1 MAVIGSLTV
10 KLGLVTVEWDQA
22 TAKAK
27 QDAKHLQKSFDDL
40 TGGLKSLGAGFAAL
54 GGSMGVGA
62 LGFAALMHKT
72 LEFSNHIKDLA
83 DGFEVTVG
91 QMLQFDNALKT
102 SGANADNAAKMIGK
116 LFGKISEAK
125 GGNESTI
132 AQFEKLGISFKELS
146 TMKPDEAIKRV
157 FDGMAN
163 SGLNAFDKAR
173 MVKEMLGKGGIGV
186 SLDEV
191 NEKLKKST
199 AEYDAHAKAIA
210 KMGEVSDN
218 LKTTLT
224 NLTLAFTDMIA
235 PFSGDGIVSV
245 QTFHNIL
252 VALGAAA
259 TVAGVI
265 RIATAIGTLT
275 TAIRL
280 LGTTSAVTLAVTSP
294 ILAAIVAA
302 AALIA
307 YTVSDTIET
316 EKAQL
321 AILETY
327 RQSVLDKGKPSEED
341 AAAKAAAEAA
351 AAAKRREINSAM
363 AKVALAKELLVIEGH
378 IGQLKVDALRGDE
391 QSIKLQEIQLTK
403 DMEIAKSRSQ
413 FNQDKVSKE
422 FISAKERDVFAAQR
436 DARDAAAEQKA
447 EKATTLLKEQYK
459 IEGQLITL
467 KLAATDTLIG
477 YDKDSAA
484 LKMTSL
490 SMEKYSVDIKGV
502 ELTRVKALADI
513 ESKKTQDLLKANTNA
528 QQRFH
533 ITEEAN
539 KQSALANQKAKEDA
553 AYIAATRDRELES
566 IARKGD
572 ADKLNNDFDKQR
584 IALGIEAFNL
594 RQNDFRMAQE
604 ILENKKRLLDIDM
617 QIASAQATMGS
628 GATFEAEKAR
638 LEKLKELEQDL
649 SNERKKS
656 IAIDEQRR
664 TSFVIGWENAM
675 TKFVQNSEG
684 LGQVGS
690 DAFNSLVSNMG
701 NAIDNFVKT
710 GKASFKDFAKSLI
723 QDIMAMILKFQAM
736 QLLMMGL
743 KSMGVGS
750 PSIGEPSSLLSGIA
764 GIMGGGSGKASGG
777 DIDRPTIVGENG
789 PEIFI
794 PSRRGTVIPNI
805 QASQAM
811 SGQPSIVYNGP
822 YIASMSAIDT
832 QSATQFLVQ
841 NKAAIWAANQ
851 SASRSIPT
859 SRN

>member
-27 QDAKHLQKSFDDL
+27 QDAKQLQKSFDDL

-54 GGSMGVGA
+54 GGSMGIGA

-83 DGFEVTVG
+83 DGFEITVG
-91 QMLQFDNALKT
+91 QILQFDNALKT
-102 SGANADNAAKMIGK
+102 SGANADNAGKMLGK
-116 LFGKISEAK
+116 LFGKISDAK
-125 GGNESTI
+125 NGNESTI
-132 AQFEKLGISFKELS
+132 AQFEKLGISFRELS
-146 TMKPDEAIKRV
+146 TLKPDEAIKRV
-157 FDGMAN
+157 FDGLAN
-163 SGLNAFDKAR
+163 SGLNAFDKAK

-191 NEKLKKST
+191 NEKLQKST

-210 KMGEVSDN
+210 KMGEVSDH

-235 PFSGDGIVSV
+235 PFSGDGVVSV
-245 QTFHNIL
+245 KTFHNIL

-280 LGTTSAVTLAVTSP
+280 LGTTSAVTLAITQP

-327 RQSVLDKGKPSEED
+327 RQSVLDKGKPAEED
-341 AAAKAAAEAA
+341 PAAKAAAEAA
-351 AAAKRREINSAM
+351 AAAKRRELNAGLSKIL
-363 AKVALAKELLVIEGH
+363 LARELFDIEGK

-391 QSIKLQEIQLTK
+391 YGIKLQEIQLTK
-403 DMEIAKSRSQ
+403 NAELAKSKAQ
-413 FNQDKVSKE
+413 LKQDLNKEYVSTDE
-422 FISAKERDVFAAQR
+422 GNLFAAQKE
-436 DARDAAAEQKA
+436 ARDNSARQKA
-447 EKATTLLKEQYK
+447 DQATNLLKEQYK

-467 KLAATDTLIG
+467 KLAATDTLVA
-477 YDKDSAA
+477 YDKESAA
-484 LKMTSL
+484 LKMSSL
-490 SMEKYSVDIKGV
+490 SIEKYSVDILNV
-502 ELTRVKALADI
+502 ELTRRKALADI
-513 ESKKTQDLLKANTNA
+513 ESRMQQDLLKANTNL
-528 QQRFH
+528 QQKQH
-533 ITEEAN
+533 ITNEAN

-566 IARKGD
+566 IARKGN
-572 ADKLNNDFDKQR
+572 ADKLNIDFDKQR
-584 IALGIEAFNL
+584 MALGTESFNM
-594 RQNDFRMAQE
+594 RQNDFRMSQE
-604 ILENKKRLLDIDM
+604 VLETNKRLLDIDL
-617 QIASAQATMGS
+617 QIASAQASMGS

-638 LEKLKELEQDL
+638 LEKLKDLEQEL
-649 SNERKKS
+649 SNVRKGA

-664 TSFVIGWENAM
+664 TSFTLGWENAM
-675 TKFVQNSEG
+675 KKFVENSEG

-690 DAFNSLVSNMG
+690 DAFNSLVNNMG

-710 GKASFKDFAKSLI
+710 GKASFKDFAKSMI
-723 QDIMAMILKFQAM
+723 QDIIAMILKFQAM
-736 QLLMMGL
+736 QLVMMGL
-743 KSMGVGS
+743 RAMGFNMPLG
-750 PSIGEPSSLLSGIA
+750 GASLPA
-764 GIMGGGSGKASGG
+764 KATGG
-777 DIDRPTIVGENG
+777 DIDSPTIVGENG

-805 QASQAM
+805 QATQSM
-811 SGQPSIVYNGP
+811 GNQPSIVYNGP

>member
-83 DGFEVTVG
+83 NGFEVTVG
-91 QMLQFDNALKT
+91 QMLQLDNALKT
-102 SGANADNAAKMIGK
+102 SGANADSAGKMLGK
-116 LFGKISEAK
+116 LFGKISDAK
-125 GGNESTI
+125 NGNESTI
-132 AQFEKLGISFKELS
+132 AQFEKLGISFRELS
-146 TMKPDEAIKRV
+146 TLKPDEAIKRV
-157 FDGMAN
+157 FDGLAN
-163 SGLNAFDKAR
+163 SGLNAFDKAK

-191 NEKLKKST
+191 NEKLQKST

-245 QTFHNIL
+245 KTFHNIL

-275 TAIRL
+275 TAIKL
-280 LGTTSAVTLAVTSP
+280 LGTTSAVTLAITSP

-327 RQSVLDKGKPSEED
+327 RQSVLDKGKPAEED
-341 AAAKAAAEAA
+341 PAAKAAAEAA
-351 AAAKRREINSAM
+351 AAAAAAKRRETNSAM

-403 DMEIAKSRSQ
+403 DMEIAKSKSQ
-413 FNQDKVSKE
+413 FLQDKNSKE
-422 FISAKERDVFAAQR
+422 FISAKEQDVFAAQR

-513 ESKKTQDLLKANTNA
+513 ENKKAQDLLKVNTNE
-528 QQRFH
+528 QQKLN
-533 ITEEAN
+533 ITNEAN
-539 KQSALANQKAKEDA
+539 KQNALANQKAKEDT
-553 AYIAATRDRELES
+553 AYILALRQRDIEATE
-566 IARKGD
+566 RKGN
-572 ADKLNNDFDKQR
+572 ADKLNIDFDKQR

-617 QIASAQATMGS
+617 QITSAEATMGS

-638 LEKLKELEQDL
+638 LEKLKELEQEL

-675 TKFVQNSEG
+675 TRFVQNSEG

-701 NAIDNFVKT
+701 SAIDNFVKT
-710 GKASFKDFAKSLI
+710 GKANFHDFAKSII
-723 QDIMAMILKFQAM
+723 QDIIAMILKFQAM
-736 QLLMMGL
+736 QLVMMGL
-743 KSMGVGS
+743 RAMGFNM
-750 PSIGEPSSLLSGIA
+750 P
-764 GIMGGGSGKASGG
+764 MGGGGALPGKATGG
-777 DIDRPTIVGENG
+777 EIDSPTIVGENG
-789 PEIFI
+789 PELFI

-805 QASQAM
+805 QATQAM
-811 SGQPSIVYNGP
+811 GGQPSIVYNGP

>member
-27 QDAKHLQKSFDDL
+27 QDAKQLQKSFDDL

-54 GGSMGVGA
+54 GGSMGIGA

-83 DGFEVTVG
+83 DGFEITVG
-91 QMLQFDNALKT
+91 QILQFDNALKT
-102 SGANADNAAKMIGK
+102 SGANADNAGKMLGK
-116 LFGKISEAK
+116 LFGKISDAK
-125 GGNESTI
+125 NGNESTI
-132 AQFEKLGISFKELS
+132 AQFEKLGISFRELS
-146 TMKPDEAIKRV
+146 TLKPDEAIKRV
-157 FDGMAN
+157 FDGLAN
-163 SGLNAFDKAR
+163 SGLNAFDKAK

-191 NEKLKKST
+191 NEKLQKST

-210 KMGEVSDN
+210 KMGDVSDH

-235 PFSGDGIVSV
+235 PFSGDGVVSV
-245 QTFHNIL
+245 KTFHNIL

-307 YTVSDTIET
+307 YTVSDSIET

-321 AILETY
+321 ALLETY
-327 RQSVLDKGKPSEED
+327 KKSVLDKGKPAEED
-341 AAAKAAAEAA
+341 PAAKAAAEAA
-351 AAAKRREINSAM
+351 AAAKRRELNAGLSKIL
-363 AKVALAKELLVIEGH
+363 LARELFDIEGK

-391 QSIKLQEIQLTK
+391 YGIKLQEIQLTK
-403 DMEIAKSRSQ
+403 DAELAKSKAQ
-413 FNQDKVSKE
+413 LKQDLNKEYVSTDE
-422 FISAKERDVFAAQR
+422 GNLFAAQKE
-436 DARDAAAEQKA
+436 ARDNSARQKA
-447 EKATTLLKEQYK
+447 DQATNLLKEQYK

-467 KLAATDTLIG
+467 KLAATDTLVA
-477 YDKDSAA
+477 YDKESAA
-484 LKMTSL
+484 LKMSSL
-490 SMEKYSVDIKGV
+490 SIEKYSVDILNV
-502 ELTRVKALADI
+502 ELTRRKALADI
-513 ESKKTQDLLKANTNA
+513 ESRMQQDLLKANTNL
-528 QQRFH
+528 QQKQH
-533 ITEEAN
+533 ITNEAN

-553 AYIAATRDRELES
+553 TYIAATRDRELES
-566 IARKGD
+566 IARKGN
-572 ADKLNNDFDKQR
+572 ADKLNIDFDKQR
-584 IALGIEAFNL
+584 IALGTESFNM
-594 RQNDFRMAQE
+594 RQNDFRISQE
-604 ILENKKRLLDIDM
+604 VLETNKRLLDIDL
-617 QIASAQATMGS
+617 QIASAQASMGS

-638 LEKLKELEQDL
+638 LEKLKDLEQEL
-649 SNERKKS
+649 SNVRKGA

-664 TSFVIGWENAM
+664 TSFTLGWENAM
-675 TKFVQNSEG
+675 KKFVENSEG

-690 DAFNSLVSNMG
+690 DAFNSLVNNMG

-736 QLLMMGL
+736 QLVMMGL
-743 KSMGVGS
+743 RAMGFNMPLG
-750 PSIGEPSSLLSGIA
+750 GASLPA
-764 GIMGGGSGKASGG
+764 KATGG
-777 DIDRPTIVGENG
+777 DIDSPTIVGENG

-805 QASQAM
+805 QATQSM
-811 SGQPSIVYNGP
+811 GNQPSIVYNGP

>member
-27 QDAKHLQKSFDDL
+27 QDAKQLQKSFDDL

-62 LGFAALMHKT
+62 LGFAALMHQT
-72 LEFSNHIKDLA
+72 LQFSNHIKDLA

-102 SGANADNAAKMIGK
+102 SGANADSAGKMLGK
-116 LFGKISEAK
+116 LFGKISDAK
-125 GGNESTI
+125 NGNESTI

-157 FDGMAN
+157 FDGLAN
-163 SGLNAFDKAR
+163 SGLNAFDKAK

-235 PFSGDGIVSV
+235 PFSGDGVVSV
-245 QTFHNIL
+245 QTFHSIL
-252 VALGAAA
+252 VAFGAAA

-265 RIATAIGTLT
+265 RMATAIGTLT
-275 TAIRL
+275 TSIKL
-280 LGTTSAVTLAVTSP
+280 LGTTSAVSMAVTRP

-307 YTVSDTIET
+307 YTVNDTIEI
-316 EKAQL
+316 EKAQR

-327 RQSVLDKGKPSEED
+327 RQSVLDKDKPAEGD
-341 AAAKAAAEAA
+341 PAAEAA
-351 AAAKRREINSAM
+351 AEKEAAAKRREINAGM
-363 AKVALAKELLVIEGH
+363 AKIVLARELLKIEVA
-378 IGQLKVDALRGDE
+378 IGQLKVDALRSDE
-391 QSIKLQEIQLTK
+391 YSIKLQEISLAK
-403 DMEIAKSRSQ
+403 DIEIAKSKTQ
-413 FNQDKVSKE
+413 NKQDLNKEYVSTDEKNL
-422 FISAKERDVFAAQR
+422 FKAQQ
-436 DARDAAAEQKA
+436 DARDDAARQKA
-447 EKATTLLKEQYK
+447 EQATNLLKAQFKIESELIALKVASTTTL
-459 IEGQLITL
+459 I
-467 KLAATDTLIG
+467 A
-477 YDKDSAA
+477 YDKESAA
-484 LKMTSL
+484 LKMSSL
-490 SMEKYSVDIKGV
+490 SIEKYAIDILNV
-502 ELTRVKALADI
+502 ELTRRKALADI
-513 ESKKTQDLLKANTNA
+513 ENKRLQDRLKTNA
-528 QQRFH
+528 TDQQRTQ
-533 ITEEAN
+533 IDNEAN
-539 KQSALANQKAKEDA
+539 KQSELANQKAKEDA
-553 AYIAATRDRELES
+553 AYIAATRTRELES
-566 IARKGD
+566 ITRKGD
-572 ADKLNNDFDKQR
+572 ADKNNARFDQQR
-584 IALGIEAFNL
+584 IDLGMQSFHM
-594 RQNDFRMAQE
+594 RQNDFRLSQE
-604 ILENKKRLLDIDM
+604 ILENNKRMRDIDL

-628 GATFEAEKAR
+628 GATFEAEKRR
-638 LEKLKELEQDL
+638 LIELKDLEQNL
-649 SNERKKS
+649 SNARKAA
-656 IAIDEQRR
+656 IAVDEERR

-675 TKFVQNSEG
+675 TRFVQNSEG

-690 DAFNSLVSNMG
+690 DAFNSLVNNMG
-701 NAIDNFVKT
+701 SAIDNFVKT
-710 GKASFKDFAKSLI
+710 GKSNFHDFAKSII
-723 QDIMAMILKFQAM
+723 QDIIAMILKFQAM
-736 QLLMMGL
+736 QLVMMGL
-743 KSMGVGS
+743 RAMGFNM
-750 PSIGEPSSLLSGIA
+750 P
-764 GIMGGGSGKASGG
+764 MGGGGALPGKATGG
-777 DIDRPTIVGENG
+777 EIDSPTIVGENG

-805 QASQAM
+805 QATQAM
-811 SGQPSIVYNGP
+811 GGQPSIVYNGP

>member
-83 DGFEVTVG
+83 NGFEVTVG
-91 QMLQFDNALKT
+91 QMLQLDNALKT
-102 SGANADNAAKMIGK
+102 SGANADSAGKMLGK
-116 LFGKISEAK
+116 LFGKISDAK
-125 GGNESTI
+125 NGNESTI

-146 TMKPDEAIKRV
+146 NLKPDEAIKRV
-157 FDGMAN
+157 FDGLAN
-163 SGLNAFDKAR
+163 SGLNAFDKAK

-275 TAIRL
+275 TAIKL
-280 LGTTSAVTLAVTSP
+280 LGTTSAVTLAITSP

-316 EKAQL
+316 EKAQQ
-321 AILETY
+321 AILDAY
-327 RQSVLDKGKPSEED
+327 RKSVLDKDKPAD
-341 AAAKAAAEAA
+341 DDPAAEAAAEAA

-378 IGQLKVDALRGDE
+378 IGQLKVEALRGDE

-422 FISAKERDVFAAQR
+422 FISAKEQDVFAAQR

-459 IEGQLITL
+459 IEGQLIDL
-467 KLAATDTLIG
+467 KLSATDTLIA
-477 YDKDSAA
+477 YDKESAA
-484 LKMTSL
+484 LKMSSL
-490 SMEKYSVDIKGV
+490 STEKYAIDILNV
-502 ELTRVKALADI
+502 ELTRRKALADI
-513 ESKKTQDLLKANTNA
+513 NSKMAQDLLKANTTA
-528 QQRFH
+528 EQRQH
-533 ITEEAN
+533 ITDEAR
-539 KQSALANQKAKEDA
+539 KQSALANQKAKEDTT
-553 AYIAATRDRELES
+553 YLAATRDSELES

-572 ADKLNNDFDKQR
+572 ADKNNARFDQQR
-584 IALGIEAFNL
+584 IDLGMQSFHM
-594 RQNDFRMAQE
+594 RQNDFRLSQE
-604 ILENKKRLLDIDM
+604 ILENNKRMRDIDL

-628 GATFEAEKAR
+628 GATFEAEKRR
-638 LEKLKELEQDL
+638 LIELKNLEQNL
-649 SNERKKS
+649 SNARKAA
-656 IAIDEQRR
+656 IAVDEERR

-675 TKFVQNSEG
+675 TRFVQNSEG

-701 NAIDNFVKT
+701 SAIDNFVKN
-710 GKASFKDFAKSLI
+710 GKANFHDFAKSII
-723 QDIMAMILKFQAM
+723 QDIIAMILKFQAM
-736 QLLMMGL
+736 QLVMMGL
-743 KSMGVGS
+743 RAMGFNM
-750 PSIGEPSSLLSGIA
+750 P
-764 GIMGGGSGKASGG
+764 MGGGGALPGKATGG
-777 DIDRPTIVGENG
+777 EIDSPTIVGENG
-789 PEIFI
+789 PELFI

-805 QASQAM
+805 QATQAM
-811 SGQPSIVYNGP
+811 GGQPSIVYNGP

>member
-1 MAVIGSLTV
+1 MAVIGTLTV
-10 KLGLVTVEWDQA
+10 KLGLVTLEWDQA
-22 TAKAK
+22 SAKAK
-27 QDAKHLQKSFDDL
+27 QDAKLLQKSFDDL

-54 GGSMGVGA
+54 GGSMGIGA
-62 LGFAALMHKT
+62 LGFAALMHQT

-146 TMKPDEAIKRV
+146 TMKPDEVGKRV

-210 KMGEVSDN
+210 KMGDVSDH

-235 PFSGDGIVSV
+235 PFSGDGVVSV
-245 QTFHNIL
+245 KTFHNIL
-252 VALGAAA
+252 VALAAA
-259 TVAGVI
+259 SLVSGLIKMAGALRLIASGITAVTVAAGV
-265 RIATAIGTLT
+265 
-275 TAIRL
+275 
-280 LGTTSAVTLAVTSP
+280 SAAVVAP
-294 ILAAIVAA
+294 WAAIIAGA

-316 EKAQL
+316 EKAQQ
-321 AILETY
+321 AILDAY
-327 RQSVLDKGKPSEED
+327 KKSVLDKDKPAEVAD
-341 AAAKAAAEAA
+341 PAAQAAAE
-351 AAAKRREINSAM
+351 AKRREINSAM
-363 AKVALAKELLVIEGH
+363 AKVALAKELLVIEGY

-403 DMEIAKSRSQ
+403 DMEIAKSKSQ
-413 FNQDKVSKE
+413 FLQDKNSKE
-422 FISAKERDVFAAQR
+422 FISAKEQDVFAAQK

-447 EKATTLLKEQYK
+447 EKATNLLKEQYK

-467 KLAATDTLIG
+467 KLAATDTLVA
-477 YDKDSAA
+477 YDKESAA
-484 LKMTSL
+484 LKMSSL
-490 SMEKYSVDIKGV
+490 SIEKYSVDILNV
-502 ELTRVKALADI
+502 ELTRRKALADI
-513 ESKKTQDLLKANTNA
+513 ESRMQQDLLKANTNE
-528 QQRFH
+528 QQKLH
-533 ITEEAN
+533 ITNEAN
-539 KQSALANQKAKEDA
+539 KQSALANQKAKQDTT
-553 AYIAATRDRELES
+553 YIAATRDRELES
-566 IARKGD
+566 IARKGN
-572 ADKLNNDFDKQR
+572 ADKLNIDFDKQR

-617 QIASAQATMGS
+617 QITSAQATMGS

-638 LEKLKELEQDL
+638 LEKLKELEQEL

-675 TKFVQNSEG
+675 TRFVQNSEG

-701 NAIDNFVKT
+701 SAIDNFVKT
-710 GKASFKDFAKSLI
+710 GKANFHDFAKSII
-723 QDIMAMILKFQAM
+723 QDIIAMILKFQAM

-764 GIMGGGSGKASGG
+764 GIMGGKASGG

-805 QASQAM
+805 QASQAIG
-811 SGQPSIVYNGP
+811 GQPSIIYNGP

>member
-83 DGFEVTVG
+83 NGFEVTVG
-91 QMLQFDNALKT
+91 QMLQLDNALKT
-102 SGANADNAAKMIGK
+102 SGANADSAGKMLGK
-116 LFGKISEAK
+116 LFGKISDAK
-125 GGNESTI
+125 NGNESTI
-132 AQFEKLGISFKELS
+132 AQFEKLGISFRELS
-146 TMKPDEAIKRV
+146 TLKPDEAIKRV
-157 FDGMAN
+157 FDGLAN
-163 SGLNAFDKAR
+163 SGLNAFDKAK

-191 NEKLKKST
+191 NEKLQKST

-245 QTFHNIL
+245 KTFHNIL

-275 TAIRL
+275 TAIKL
-280 LGTTSAVTLAVTSP
+280 LGTTSAVTLAITSP

-327 RQSVLDKGKPSEED
+327 RQSVLDKGKPAEED
-341 AAAKAAAEAA
+341 PAAKAAAEAA
-351 AAAKRREINSAM
+351 AAAAAAKRRETNSAM

-403 DMEIAKSRSQ
+403 DMEIAKSKSQ
-413 FNQDKVSKE
+413 FLQDKNSKE
-422 FISAKERDVFAAQR
+422 FISAKEQDVFAAQR

-513 ESKKTQDLLKANTNA
+513 ENKKAQDLLKVNTNE
-528 QQRFH
+528 QQKLN
-533 ITEEAN
+533 ITNEAN
-539 KQSALANQKAKEDA
+539 KQNALANQKAKEDT
-553 AYIAATRDRELES
+553 AYILALRQRDIEATE
-566 IARKGD
+566 RKGN
-572 ADKLNNDFDKQR
+572 ADKLNIDFDKQR

-604 ILENKKRLLDIDM
+604 ILENKNRLLDIDM
-617 QIASAQATMGS
+617 QITSAEATMGS

-638 LEKLKELEQDL
+638 LEKLKELEQEL

-675 TKFVQNSEG
+675 TRFVQNSEG

-701 NAIDNFVKT
+701 SAIDNFVKT
-710 GKASFKDFAKSLI
+710 GKVNFKDFAKSII

-736 QLLMMGL
+736 QLVMMGL
-743 KSMGVGS
+743 RAMGFNMPLG
-750 PSIGEPSSLLSGIA
+750 GASLPA
-764 GIMGGGSGKASGG
+764 KATGG
-777 DIDRPTIVGENG
+777 DIDSPAIVGENG

-805 QASQAM
+805 QATQSM
-811 SGQPSIVYNGP
+811 GNQPSIVYNGP

>member
-27 QDAKHLQKSFDDL
+27 QDAKQLQKSFDEL
-40 TGGLKSLGAGFAAL
+40 TGGLKGLASSFAAV
-54 GGSMGVGA
+54 GGAMGIGA

-83 DGFEVTVG
+83 DGFEITVG
-91 QMLQFDNALKT
+91 QILQFDNALKT
-102 SGANADNAAKMIGK
+102 SGANADNAGKMLGK
-116 LFGKISEAK
+116 LFGKISDAK
-125 GGNESTI
+125 NGNESTI
-132 AQFEKLGISFKELS
+132 AQFEKLGISFRELS
-146 TMKPDEAIKRV
+146 TLKPDEAIKRV
-157 FDGMAN
+157 FDGLAN
-163 SGLNAFDKAR
+163 SGLNAFDKAK

-191 NEKLKKST
+191 NEKLQKST

-210 KMGEVSDN
+210 KMGEVSDH

-235 PFSGDGIVSV
+235 PFSGDGVVSV
-245 QTFHNIL
+245 KTFHNIL

-280 LGTTSAVTLAVTSP
+280 LGTTSAVTLAITQP

-327 RQSVLDKGKPSEED
+327 RQSVLDKGKPAEED
-341 AAAKAAAEAA
+341 PAAKAAAEAA
-351 AAAKRREINSAM
+351 AAAKRRELNAGLSKIL
-363 AKVALAKELLVIEGH
+363 LARELFDIEGK

-391 QSIKLQEIQLTK
+391 YGIKLQEIQLTK
-403 DMEIAKSRSQ
+403 DAELAKSKAQ
-413 FNQDKVSKE
+413 LKQDLNKEYVSTDE
-422 FISAKERDVFAAQR
+422 GNLFAAQKE
-436 DARDAAAEQKA
+436 ARDNSARQKA
-447 EKATTLLKEQYK
+447 DQATNLLKEQYK

-467 KLAATDTLIG
+467 KLAATDTLIA
-477 YDKDSAA
+477 YDKESAA
-484 LKMTSL
+484 LKMSSL
-490 SMEKYSVDIKGV
+490 SIEKYSVDILNV
-502 ELTRVKALADI
+502 ELTRRKALADI
-513 ESKKTQDLLKANTNA
+513 ESRMQQDLLKANTNL
-528 QQRFH
+528 QQKQH
-533 ITEEAN
+533 ITNEAN

-553 AYIAATRDRELES
+553 TYIAATRDRELES
-566 IARKGD
+566 IARKGN
-572 ADKLNNDFDKQR
+572 ADKLNIDFDKQR
-584 IALGIEAFNL
+584 IALGTESFNM
-594 RQNDFRMAQE
+594 RQNDFRISQE
-604 ILENKKRLLDIDM
+604 VLETNKRLLDIDL
-617 QIASAQATMGS
+617 QIASAQASMGS

-638 LEKLKELEQDL
+638 LEKLKDLEQEL
-649 SNERKKS
+649 SNVRKGA

-664 TSFVIGWENAM
+664 TSFTLGWENAM
-675 TKFVQNSEG
+675 KKFVENSEG

-736 QLLMMGL
+736 QLVMMGL
-743 KSMGVGS
+743 RAMGFNMPLG
-750 PSIGEPSSLLSGIA
+750 GASLPA
-764 GIMGGGSGKASGG
+764 KATGG
-777 DIDRPTIVGENG
+777 DIDSPTIVGENG

-805 QASQAM
+805 QATQSM
-811 SGQPSIVYNGP
+811 GNQPSIVYNGP

>member
-83 DGFEVTVG
+83 NGFEVTVG
-91 QMLQFDNALKT
+91 QMLQLDNALKT
-102 SGANADNAAKMIGK
+102 SGANADSAGKMLGK
-116 LFGKISEAK
+116 LFGKISDAK
-125 GGNESTI
+125 NGNESTI
-132 AQFEKLGISFKELS
+132 AQFEKLGISFRELS
-146 TMKPDEAIKRV
+146 TLKPDEAIKRV
-157 FDGMAN
+157 FDGLAN
-163 SGLNAFDKAR
+163 SGLNAFDKAK

-191 NEKLKKST
+191 NEKLQKST

-245 QTFHNIL
+245 KTFHNIL

-275 TAIRL
+275 TAIKL
-280 LGTTSAVTLAVTSP
+280 LGTTSAVTLAITSP

-327 RQSVLDKGKPSEED
+327 RQSVLDKGKPAEED
-341 AAAKAAAEAA
+341 PAAKAAAEAA
-351 AAAKRREINSAM
+351 AAAAAAKRRETNSAM

-403 DMEIAKSRSQ
+403 DMEIAKSKSQ
-413 FNQDKVSKE
+413 FLQDKNSKE
-422 FISAKERDVFAAQR
+422 FISAKEQDVFAAQR

-513 ESKKTQDLLKANTNA
+513 ENKKAQDLLKVNTNE
-528 QQRFH
+528 QQKLN
-533 ITEEAN
+533 ITNEAN
-539 KQSALANQKAKEDA
+539 KQNALANQKAKEDT
-553 AYIAATRDRELES
+553 AYILALRQRDIEATE
-566 IARKGD
+566 RKGN
-572 ADKLNNDFDKQR
+572 ADKLNIDFDKQR

-617 QIASAQATMGS
+617 QITSAEATMGS

-638 LEKLKELEQDL
+638 LEKLKELEQEL

-675 TKFVQNSEG
+675 TRFVQNSEG

-701 NAIDNFVKT
+701 SAIDNFVKT
-710 GKASFKDFAKSLI
+710 GKVNFKDFAKSII

-736 QLLMMGL
+736 QLVMMGL
-743 KSMGVGS
+743 RAMGFNMPLG
-750 PSIGEPSSLLSGIA
+750 GASLPA
-764 GIMGGGSGKASGG
+764 KATGG
-777 DIDRPTIVGENG
+777 DIDSPAIVGENG

-805 QASQAM
+805 QATQSM
-811 SGQPSIVYNGP
+811 GNQPSIVYNGP

>member
-27 QDAKHLQKSFDDL
+27 QDAKQLQRSFDDL
-40 TGGLKSLGAGFAAL
+40 TGGLKSLSAGFAAL
-54 GGSMGVGA
+54 GGSMGIGA
-62 LGFAALMHKT
+62 LGFAALTHKA

-91 QMLQFDNALKT
+91 QILQFDNALKT
-102 SGANADNAAKMIGK
+102 SGANADNAGKMLGK

-132 AQFEKLGISFKELS
+132 AQFEKLGISFRELS
-146 TMKPDEAIKRV
+146 TLKPDEAIKRV
-157 FDGMAN
+157 FDGLAN
-163 SGLNAFDKAR
+163 SSLNAFDKAR

-199 AEYDAHAKAIA
+199 AEYDAHAKSIA
-210 KMGEVSDN
+210 KMGEVSDH

-235 PFSGDGIVSV
+235 PFAGDGVVSV
-245 QTFHNIL
+245 KTFHNIL

-275 TAIRL
+275 TAIKL
-280 LGTTSAVTLAVTSP
+280 LGTTSAVTMAVTTP

-316 EKAQL
+316 EKAQQ
-321 AILETY
+321 AILDAY
-327 RQSVLDKGKPSEED
+327 KKSVLDQDKPEEAD
-341 AAAKAAAEAA
+341 PAAQAAAEAA
-351 AAAKRREINSAM
+351 AESKRRELHAAM
-363 AKVALAKELLVIEGH
+363 AKVVLARELLDIEGK
-378 IGQLKVDALRGDE
+378 IGLLKIDSLRGDE
-391 QSIKLQEIQLTK
+391 YGIKLQEIELAK
-403 DMEIAKSRSQ
+403 DAEIAKSLSQ
-413 FNQDKVSKE
+413 YRQDINKE
-422 FISAKERDVFAAQR
+422 FISKDESSVFSAQR
-436 DARDAAAEQKA
+436 EARDDAAKQKA
-447 EKATTLLKEQYK
+447 EQATNLLKAQYE
-459 IEGQLITL
+459 IEGKLIDL
-467 KLAATDTLIG
+467 KLSATDTLIA
-477 YDKDSAA
+477 YDEKSAA
-484 LKMTSL
+484 LKMSSL
-490 SMEKYSVDIKGV
+490 SIEKYSIDILNV
-502 ELTRVKALADI
+502 ELTKRKALADI
-513 ESKKTQDLLKANTNA
+513 DNKMQQDLLKANTTA
-528 QQRFH
+528 QQRQH
-533 ITEEAN
+533 ITDEGR

-566 IARKGD
+566 IARKGN
-572 ADKLNNDFDKQR
+572 ADKLNIDFDKQR

-617 QIASAQATMGS
+617 QITSAQATMGS

-638 LEKLKELEQDL
+638 LEKLKELEQEL

-656 IAIDEQRR
+656 IAIDEKRR

-675 TKFVQNSEG
+675 TRFVQNSEG

-701 NAIDNFVKT
+701 SAIDNFVKT
-710 GKASFKDFAKSLI
+710 GKANFKDFAKSII

-750 PSIGEPSSLLSGIA
+750 PSIGEPSSLLSGIV
-764 GIMGGGSGKASGG
+764 GIMGGKASGG

-811 SGQPSIVYNGP
+811 SGQPSIIYNGP

-841 NKAAIWAANQ
+841 NKTAIWAANQ

>member
-316 EKAQL
+316 EKAQQ
-321 AILETY
+321 AILDAY
-327 RQSVLDKGKPSEED
+327 RKSVLDKDKPAEGD
-341 AAAKAAAEAA
+341 PAAEAAAEAA